1 MASRLQP
8 WPAPDLFGFSAL
20 EKIAKSKRLRIDDA
34 TASIGPLVTQI
45 CRLEGK
51 IEIFRIQKKKITG
64 LDCHVEYNRIIGD
77 IINMEKRRVW
87 NSNE

>member
-20 EKIAKSKRLRIDDA
+20 EKIARSKRIGIDDA
-34 TASIGPLVTQI
+34 TASNGRLVTQI

-51 IEIFRIQKKKITG
+51 KEIFRIQKKKIG
-64 LDCHVEYNRIIGD
+64 LDCHVE
-77 IINMEKRRVW
+77 
-87 NSNE
+87 